1 MADHW
6 CLSETDLF
14 QDLERERMAEINAR
28 VPPRSIWPGQV
39 IRVPHETLEAL
50 YVVKRGRVR
59 LFRVVEDGRTVTTA
73 IAGPG
78 AVFGHMA
85 LLGLNMGGTWCEAVD
100 EGQLCVMSADD
111 VRRLLLWD
119 PRVAVRLIEQ
129 LGTRIADLEERLTE
143 TVCKSVPER
152 TAATLCRLVDPLA
165 PGHRPVAVRLTHEQ
179 LARLTGTTRERTTRA
194 LGVLAERR
202 LVRPRRGTLL
212 VLDRPGL
219 SVFAGGGRDPKV
231 WRP

>member
-1 MADHW
+1 MTDHW
-6 CLSETDLF
+6 CLSETALF
-14 QDLERERMAEINAR
+14 QDLERERMEEISAR
-28 VPPRSIWPGQV
+28 VPLRSIWPGQTV
-39 IRVPHETLEAL
+39 RVPHETLEAL
-50 YVVKRGRVR
+50 YVVKRGHVR
-59 LFRVVEDGRTVTTA
+59 LFQVLEDGRTVTTA

-78 AVFGHMA
+78 SVFGHMA
-85 LLGLNMGGTWCEAVD
+85 LLGLRMGGTWCEAVA

-129 LGTRIADLEERLTE
+129 LGARITDLEERLTD
-143 TVCKSVPER
+143 TVGKNVPER
-152 TAATLCRLVDPLA
+152 TAATLCRLVEPLD

-179 LARLTGTTRERTTRA
+179 LSRLTGTTRERTTRA
-194 LGVLAERR
+194 LGELARRR

-219 SVFAGGGRDPKV
+219 SMFADRGRSGV
-231 WRP
+231 WAV